1 VKTTAA
7 VSLAWGLLFAVAAY
21 AVMRAVQFCFV
32 AEPDPATVMWSAHA
46 GFFWRSLN
54 AGYAGGLAAFVIF
67 VAIRGRERTAARALA
82 PAVAITA
89 ALLGL
94 QGLLLP

>member
-1 VKTTAA
+1 VKSTAP
-7 VSLAWGLLFAVAAY
+7 VSLVWGLLVAVAAY
-21 AVMRAVQFCFV
+21 ALTRSVQACLV

-46 GFFWRSLN
+46 GFFWRALN
-54 AGYAGGLAAFVIF
+54 SGYAGGMAAFVLF
-67 VAIRGRERTAARALA
+67 VAIRGRESAAARALA
-82 PAVAITA
+82 PAVVVAA